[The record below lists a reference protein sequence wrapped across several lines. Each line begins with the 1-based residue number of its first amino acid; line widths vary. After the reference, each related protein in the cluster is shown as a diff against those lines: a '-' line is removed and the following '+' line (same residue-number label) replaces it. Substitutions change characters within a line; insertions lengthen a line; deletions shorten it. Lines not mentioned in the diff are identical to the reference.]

1 MALES
6 KRINVSELD
15 FDKIKAN
22 LKEFL
27 RGQTEFSD
35 YDFEGSGLSNLLD
48 VLAYNTHYNGLY
60 QNLSINEMFLDSATK
75 RNSVV
80 SIAKGLG
87 YTPYSARCSEAVI
100 NFYVSNTASSP
111 TVITLPKGTPFS
123 SSVDGTSYTFYTT
136 ENITAVN
143 DGTGT
148 YKFNNV
154 TIKEGTPLTYKYTV
168 ADGMIYTIPNAD
180 VDISTLTVRVQESQ
194 TSSNFDTYNN
204 SKNLLNVSGTD
215 KVYFI
220 KEIDN
225 QLYEIVFG
233 DGIIGN
239 KLSNGNVIHFE
250 YFVTKKDAANGSRV
264 FNYNGSGLYGGTTEI
279 VVVTPSFNGTDRESI
294 ESIKFNA
301 PRSYLSQNRA
311 VSAEDYKTLIYN
323 TFPEAGSVAVW
334 GGEDNIPAVYG
345 KVFICIK
352 PKNALVLTT
361 QQKNYI
367 QSSILEPK
375 SVVSVTPELV
385 DPEYLD
391 LELEVTFYYDSRKT
405 TRTVAD
411 LETLVTN
418 TILTYNEN
426 DLQMFDG
433 IYRQSK
439 LTRLIDLTEPSIINS
454 HVTFVIHRQIDPRFD
469 INAEYIINIIN
480 PIYNEG
486 VPEEAVRS
494 SGFYIS
500 GSNNVHYVQD
510 DGLGT
515 LQLYYVDSLA
525 NKIIVNRNIG
535 TVTYAE
541 GKVHIKN
548 LNISSLYGDVFEL
561 IFKTQSN
568 DVVSAMTQ
576 IALINS
582 KTLKVTGISDP
593 TATGNIGAGN
603 NYIFTSSRN

>member
-1 MALES
+1 MATES
-6 KRINVSELD
+6 NRINVSELD
-15 FDKIKAN
+15 FDTIKTN

-35 YDFEGSGLSNLLD
+35 YDFEGSALSNLLD

-87 YTPYSARCSEAVI
+87 YIPYSARCSEAVI

-111 TVITLPKGTPFS
+111 TVITLPKNTPFS
-123 SSVDGTSYTFYTT
+123 STIDGTNYTFYTT

-154 TIKEGTPLTYKYTV
+154 VIKEGTPLTYRYTV
-168 ADGMIYTIPNAD
+168 ADGVSYIIPNAD
-180 VDISTLTVRVQESQ
+180 VDLSTLTVRVQDTS
-194 TSSNFDTYNN
+194 TSSTFDTYVN
-204 SKNLLNVSGTD
+204 SKNMLNVSATD

-225 QLYEIVFG
+225 KLYEIVFG

-239 KLSNGNVIHFE
+239 KLTNGNVVYFD
-250 YFVTKKDAANGSRV
+250 YFVTQKDAANGSRV
-264 FNYNGSGLYGGTTEI
+264 FTYNGDSLYGGTTEI

-311 VSAEDYKTLIYN
+311 VSVDDYKTLIYN
-323 TFPEAGSVAVW
+323 TFPEAGSVSVW
-334 GGEDNIPAVYG
+334 GGEDNTPPVYG

-367 QSSILEPK
+367 LSSILEPK
-375 SVVSVTPELV
+375 SVVSVSPEIV

-391 LELEVTFYYDSRKT
+391 LELTVTFYYDPRKT
-405 TRTVAD
+405 TRTSSD
-411 LETLVTN
+411 LESLVTQ
-418 TILTYNEN
+418 TILNYNDN

-439 LTRLIDLTEPSIINS
+439 LTRLIDTTEPSIINS
-454 HVTFVIHRQIDPRFD
+454 HITFVIHRQIDPRFD
-469 INAEYIINIIN
+469 TNAEYIVNIIN

-486 VPEEAVRS
+486 VPEESVTS
-494 SGFYIS
+494 SGFYIN
-500 GSNNVHYVQD
+500 GSTEVHYIQD
-510 DGLGT
+510 DGKGV

-525 NKIIVNRNIG
+525 NKIIVNYNIG
-535 TVTYAE
+535 TVTYAD
-541 GKVHIKN
+541 GKVHISG
-548 LNISSLYGDVFEL
+548 LNITSLYGDAFEL

-568 DVVSAMTQ
+568 DVVSAMSQ

-582 KTLKVTGISDP
+582 KSLKVSAIVDP
-593 TATGNIGAGN
+593 TAAGNIGAGN
-603 NYIFTSSRN
+603 TYIFTSSRN

>member
-1 MALES
+1 MAIES

-15 FDKIKAN
+15 FDKIKTN

-27 RGQTEFSD
+27 RAQSEFSD
-35 YDFEGSGLSNLLD
+35 YDFEGSGLSVILD
-48 VLAYNTHYNGLY
+48 ILAYNTHYNALY
-60 QNLSINEMFLDSATK
+60 QNLAINEMFLDSATK

-80 SIAKGLG
+80 SIAKSLG

-100 NFYVSNTASSP
+100 NFYVTDTTSSP
-111 TVITLPKGTPFS
+111 TVITLPKGTPFNS
-123 SSVDGTSYTFYTT
+123 TVDGDTYTFYTT
-136 ENITAVN
+136 ENVTAVN

-148 YKFNNV
+148 YKFNNL

-168 ADGMIYTIPNAD
+168 ADGMVYVIPNAD
-180 VDISTLTVRVQESQ
+180 VDISTLAVRVQESQ
-194 TSSNFDTYNN
+194 TSSNFETFIN
-204 SKNLLNVSGTD
+204 SKNILNVSKND

-225 QLYEIVFG
+225 NLYELVFG
-233 DGIIGN
+233 DDVIGK
-239 KLSNGNVIHFE
+239 KLTNGNIIHLE
-250 YFVTKKDAANGSRV
+250 YFSTKKDAANGSRY
-264 FNYNGSGLYGGTTEI
+264 FTYNGGSLYGGKTEI
-279 VVVTPSFNGTDRESI
+279 IVVTPSFNGTDRETV

-301 PRSYLSQNRA
+301 PRTYLSQNRA

-323 TFPEAGSVAVW
+323 TFPEAGSVSVW

-352 PKNALVLTT
+352 PKNALLLTS
-361 QQKNYI
+361 QQKTYI

-375 SVVSVTPELV
+375 SVVSVSPELV

-391 LELEVTFYYDSRKT
+391 LELEVTFYYDPRKT
-405 TRTVAD
+405 VRTSSD

-418 TILTYNEN
+418 TVLNYNET

-454 HVTFVIHRQIDPRFD
+454 HITFVIHRQVEPRFD
-469 INAEYIINIIN
+469 INAEYIVNIIN

-486 VPEEAVRS
+486 VPEEAVSS
-494 SGFYIS
+494 SGFYIT
-500 GSNNVHYVQD
+500 GSSEVHYIQD
-510 DGLGT
+510 DGVGN
-515 LQLYYVDSLA
+515 LQLYYVDNFA
-525 NKIIVNRNIG
+525 NKIVVSNNIG
-535 TVTYAE
+535 SVIYDS

-548 LNISSLYGDVFEL
+548 LNISSLYGDAFEL

-568 DVVSAMTQ
+568 DVVSAMSQ

-582 KTLKVTGISDP
+582 KTLKVSAIADP

-603 NYIFTSSRN
+603 NYIFTASRN